1 MTHPDLSVIIPFLNE
16 EQVLPLLRVR
26 LEQLKQSVPDTEFIF
41 VSDGSTDG
49 SEKLIE
55 DWGKQDESVKLIV
68 LTRNFGHQSAL
79 SAGLSFASGK
89 AVGVMDA
96 DLQDEPETLLE
107 MFRLLQWEKLDL
119 VYAVRTVRR
128 GSAFKRLL
136 YFVFYRLFLYLADS
150 PVQMDSGDFC
160 VMSQRAVQL
169 LQGLPEK
176 LRFVRGLRSWLGLP
190 GKAFPVSALRVPLAN
205 RNTPWENS

>member
-107 MFRLLQWEKLDL
+107 MFRLLQREKLDL
-119 VYAVRTVRR
+119 
-128 GSAFKRLL
+128 
-136 YFVFYRLFLYLADS
+136 
-150 PVQMDSGDFC
+150 
-160 VMSQRAVQL
+160 
-169 LQGLPEK
+169 
-176 LRFVRGLRSWLGLP
+176 GLRRPHRSSW
-190 GKAFPVSALRVPLAN
+190 
-205 RNTPWENS
+205 